1 MLNAKREKQRQDRKL
16 VKGTSLPSKVRIDW
30 HEDAVIVTVA
40 VVKPKCLDLDYRKH
54 CGQVLGEMK
63 LPPAT
68 TQLCEHAYLTDPAE
82 LWSQPDPWTR
92 FAQAGLPLTN
102 RLEREDMP
110 RQIKMDNAGRG

>member
-1 MLNAKREKQRQDRKL
+1 MKNK
-16 VKGTSLPSKVRIDW
+16 W

-82 LWSQPDPWTR
+82 LWSQPNQKLIEKLGPKYDKDSR
-92 FAQAGLPLTN
+92 CYQGI
-102 RLEREDMP
+102 EDKPPPMHP
-110 RQIKMDNAGRG
+110 FFGPQ

>member
-1 MLNAKREKQRQDRKL
+1 M
-16 VKGTSLPSKVRIDW
+16 
-30 HEDAVIVTVA
+30 IVTVA

-82 LWSQPDPWTR
+82 LWSQPDQWTR
-92 FAQAGLPLTN
+92 FAQAGSF
-102 RLEREDMP
+102 
-110 RQIKMDNAGRG
+110 AGHATRASLGSTDTAMN